1 MKIQQQIKNEM
12 REAMKNREEVRLM
25 VLRSLI
31 SGFTNELVASG
42 KKPQDEIE
50 DASALG
56 VIKRAVKQR
65 KDSIEQYGKGG
76 REDLVA
82 NETAELKIL
91 EKYLP
96 EMMSEEK
103 IREIAMTKKAELGV
117 EDKSK
122 IGILMGAI
130 IEQIKSTGDEADG
143 ALVKKVVE
151 ELFN

>member
-103 IREIAMTKKAELGV
+103 IREIAMAKKGELGV

>member
-1 MKIQQQIKNEM
+1 MIQQQIKEELKN
-12 REAMKNREEVRLM
+12 AMKDKDQTRVL

-31 SGFTNELVASG
+31 AGFTNELVAQM
-42 KKPQDEIE
+42 KKPQDELPDT
-50 DASALG
+50 DALN

-82 NETAELKIL
+82 NEKAELEIL

-103 IREIAMTKKAELGV
+103 ILEIAQTKKTEMGID
-117 EDKSK
+117 DKSK
-122 IGILMGAI
+122 MGVLMGAVI
-130 IEQIKSTGDEADG
+130 GQIKSAGEEADG

-151 ELFN
+151 SLF